1 MIVEQEAMEQF
12 LELLEAHDIQAV
24 ADVRRCAPH
33 PFTGYCL
40 TLVGRRSAVTSA
52 TSERTISP

>member
-1 MIVEQEAMEQF
+1 MISEQEAMEQF
-12 LELLEAHDIQAV
+12 LELLAHDIQAV